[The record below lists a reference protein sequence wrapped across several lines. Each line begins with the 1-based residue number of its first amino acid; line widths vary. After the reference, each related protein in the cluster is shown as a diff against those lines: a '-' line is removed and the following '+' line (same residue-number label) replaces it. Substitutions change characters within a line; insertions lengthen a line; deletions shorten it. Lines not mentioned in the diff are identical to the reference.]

1 VIFVFYFFVL
11 FNYSI
16 NKAVKCF
23 VYVIYNSRPNII
35 AEPLFHSLGIDI
47 NNDFDFK
54 KTACEKFKKVQKSIF
69 SLSYLGLTPNG
80 VSPFL
85 KSFLYKTYC
94 LSQFTYGLETSTLN
108 VKTRDYLNIAQNNLI
123 RQIIGLEK
131 YCHMTE
137 ILKIIQIFKF
147 DELYISTKL
156 SILES
161 LKNNE
166 MAMYIFNILCR
177 DLNSIPNSSHSFQKD
192 IILLQTYFGIDI
204 EVILTRPVGLKP
216 ILREAFRE
224 TDGLVDSISYC
235 LHYINNK
242 HYRNLLNFLIKPHF
256 LLDFQEQMRTIIS

>member
-1 VIFVFYFFVL
+1 
-11 FNYSI
+11 
-16 NKAVKCF
+16 
-23 VYVIYNSRPNII
+23 
-35 AEPLFHSLGIDI
+35 
-47 NNDFDFK
+47 
-54 KTACEKFKKVQKSIF
+54 
-69 SLSYLGLTPNG
+69 
-80 VSPFL
+80 
-85 KSFLYKTYC
+85 
-94 LSQFTYGLETSTLN
+94 
-108 VKTRDYLNIAQNNLI
+108 
-123 RQIIGLEK
+123 
-131 YCHMTE
+131 MTE